1 MLLANILFMF
11 QNVLIFD
18 KPSLF
23 LEHLKGF
30 ENLKSFGKA
39 HIYSFLNPMFDFKK
53 TAAIFERCSV
63 SVHLNLCGNTELMK
77 NY

>member
-1 MLLANILFMF
+1 MLLANILLMF
-11 QNVLIFD
+11 QNFLMFD

-39 HIYSFLNPMFDFKK
+39 HIYSFQIPCSTLRKLRLYLNDAQFRF
-53 TAAIFERCSV
+53 I
-63 SVHLNLCGNTELMK
+63 
-77 NY
+77 